1 MHASDSHLAL
11 FKSTTPNSGGWLG
24 AAPKSWFE
32 WVRRNVTIE
41 TAIFKFND
49 THLPHEQVSR
59 AQLKALVKNSAIDT
73 LSCCIAILA
82 WGGMNRQHGTR
93 LFSSSQEWVFIADEI
108 RHGKIN
114 RAEAYQQ
121 FAKLRA
127 AKKLPGM
134 GPAYFTKLIFFLMPD
149 DKSKGYIMDQ
159 WTSAS
164 VNLLFE
170 RPLIDT
176 STLKT
181 KKQDG
186 SLKVAEIVK
195 DSNTHIQYEMF
206 CQSVEWL
213 AKKIN
218 VSPEL
223 AEEMMFSEGRGNGT
237 WRNYVIDQ
245 RSKNS
250 KNRIQ
255 TT

>member
-1 MHASDSHLAL
+1 MQISESHLSH

-24 AAPKSWFE
+24 SAPKSWFA
-32 WVRRNVTIE
+32 WVQKNTRPQA
-41 TAIFKFND
+41 AICNFKD

-82 WGGMNRQHGTR
+82 WGGMNRQHGSR
-93 LFSSSQEWVFIADEI
+93 LFSSSQEWVCIADEI
-108 RHGKIN
+108 RNGKLD
-114 RAEAYQQ
+114 RSEAYEK
-121 FAKLRA
+121 FAHLRE
-127 AKKLPGM
+127 AKKLPGI

-149 DKSKGYIMDQ
+149 DQSKGYIMDQ
-159 WTSAS
+159 WTSVS

-170 RPLIDT
+170 KPLIDT
-176 STLKT
+176 SVLKV
-181 KKQDG
+181 KRQDG
-186 SLKVAEIVK
+186 SIRVAEIVK
-195 DSNTHIQYEMF
+195 DSNSHLQYEMF

-223 AEEMMFSEGRGNGT
+223 AEEMMFSEGRGKGT
-237 WRNYVIDQ
+237 WRNYVIEQ

-250 KNRIQ
+250 KNPIQ
-255 TT
+255 AT

>member
-1 MHASDSHLAL
+1 MQISESHLSQ
-11 FKSTTPNSGGWLG
+11 FKETTQNSREWPGS
-24 AAPKSWFE
+24 APKSWFA
-32 WVRRNVTIE
+32 WVQKNTGPQA
-41 TAIFKFND
+41 AICKFKD

-149 DKSKGYIMDQ
+149 DQSKGYIMDQ
-159 WTSAS
+159 WTSVS

-170 RPLIDT
+170 KPLIDT
-176 STLKT
+176 TVLKI

-186 SLKVAEIVK
+186 SFRVAEIVK
-195 DSNTHIQYEMF
+195 DSNSHLQYEMF

-255 TT
+255 PT